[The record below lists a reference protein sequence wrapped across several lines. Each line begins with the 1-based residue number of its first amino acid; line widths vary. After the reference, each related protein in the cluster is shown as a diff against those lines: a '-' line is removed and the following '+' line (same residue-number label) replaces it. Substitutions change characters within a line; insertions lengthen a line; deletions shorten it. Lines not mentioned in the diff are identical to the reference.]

1 MSGRLRKLI
10 LIGLAILLGVAIVYA
25 SIHQEETFTYRPMIC
40 YDDKLYGE
48 DGIACK
54 EIPTGFFFEGEIE
67 KKVSSLEPMVHQN
80 FVSNGVDKGV
90 RIFASKTDKEKIYA
104 ELDKAVYMEYEL
116 IKE

>member
-1 MSGRLRKLI
+1 
-10 LIGLAILLGVAIVYA
+10 
-25 SIHQEETFTYRPMIC
+25 
-40 YDDKLYGE
+40 
-48 DGIACK
+48 
-54 EIPTGFFFEGEIE
+54 
-67 KKVSSLEPMVHQN
+67 MVHEN